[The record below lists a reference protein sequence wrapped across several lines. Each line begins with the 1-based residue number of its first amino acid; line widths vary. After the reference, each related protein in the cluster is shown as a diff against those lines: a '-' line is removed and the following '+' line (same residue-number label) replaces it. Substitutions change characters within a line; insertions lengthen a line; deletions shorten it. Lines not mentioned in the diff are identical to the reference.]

1 MAQSNKP
8 EKRTVYHVR
17 YRADNGETGGQR
29 FYDQAEAEKAAAAL
43 KRTEHKRV
51 RIVTK

>member
-1 MAQSNKP
+1 M
-8 EKRTVYHVR
+8 YHVK
-17 YRADNGETGGQR
+17 YQASNGETSGAR